1 MKRKVYVSDILVGGA
16 VGLAGFY
23 CGYSREVTIGFA
35 MLAIGLSIFVQY
47 LYRRCR
53 ANDR

>member
-1 MKRKVYVSDILVGGA
+1 MKQKVYVSDILVGGA

-23 CGYSREVTIGFA
+23 CGFSREVTICFA
-35 MLAIGLSIFVQY
+35 ILAIGLSIFAQY
-47 LYRRCR
+47 LYRRWR